1 MIKKI
6 NVKIKILEI
15 QNFEELFKDENSK
28 INK

>member
-15 QNFEELFKDENSK
+15 QNFEELFKDENFK